1 MVMIVIQVPVDQI
14 QHKQYLSVQI
24 KLTFFPSWKEKKSFL
39 SFLFINLKLIIKTS
53 LSENDNPCSLFQ
65 ALGVMVLTFGL
76 WLLFDRNNLFGVLC
90 EYI

>member
-1 MVMIVIQVPVDQI
+1 MKIRD
-14 QHKQYLSVQI
+14 
-24 KLTFFPSWKEKKSFL
+24 KLVTWRITVTVFNGIFLVKKKKSFL

>member
-1 MVMIVIQVPVDQI
+1 MKIRD
-14 QHKQYLSVQI
+14 
-24 KLTFFPSWKEKKSFL
+24 KLVTWRITLTVFNGIFLVKKKKSFL

>member
-1 MVMIVIQVPVDQI
+1 MENNLNCLQWNFLG
-14 QHKQYLSVQI
+14 K
-24 KLTFFPSWKEKKSFL
+24 KKKKSFL